1 MSNRRNL
8 FIIAGL
14 ALAGLAVVVL
24 FFDLPEGSEIFKRE
38 GCISC
43 HSFKGSG
50 GSAGPEL
57 TSVTSRRTD
66 PWIRRQ
72 ITDPKSHNP
81 SSAMPSFRHLSRKEV
96 TALIRY
102 LKS

>member
-1 MSNRRNL
+1 MNSKRNL

-14 ALAGLAVVVL
+14 ALAGLAVIVL

-38 GCISC
+38 GCITC

-66 PWIRRQ
+66 SWIRRQ
-72 ITDPKSHNP
+72 IRDPRSNDP
-81 SSAMPSFRHLSRKEV
+81 SSAMPSFKHLSRKEI